1 MSEARDS
8 FIWLNGALL
17 PAKQARID
25 PSDRGLTLGDGLFE
39 TIRVAGGVPLHV
51 QRHLTRLRHGAEQL
65 GIIPPL
71 DDAEIL
77 AAFTQ
82 TLAANALEE
91 AVLRLTLTRGVGP
104 RGVAPPANAR
114 PTLLITAASW
124 VAPSVDLSAIICQST
139 RRNEFSPLAAIKSL
153 NYLDNILARREAA
166 LRGAEDAILL
176 NTQGNVAEAT
186 AANLFLLKNGK
197 WLTPPVAEAR
207 SPGFFERACWRA
219 MPPVRPGS
227 ARMICAQPM
236 GSVLAM
242 HSLFVSS
249 QGSTGRRSNPTRKR
263 SRNFGRSW
271 KREIERFL
279 GWLSVCPGRY
289 AAAVRASR
297 CAQIAIHRPSV
308 AARPPI
314 RNTDE

>member
-17 PAKQARID
+17 PAGLARID

-51 QRHLTRLRHGAEQL
+51 QLHLARLRHGAEQL
-65 GIIPPL
+65 GIIPPFG
-71 DDAEIL
+71 DAELL

-82 TLAANALEE
+82 ILAANALEE

-124 VAPSVDLSAIICQST
+124 VAPSADLSAIICQST

-186 AANLFLLKNGK
+186 AANLFLFKNGK
-197 WLTPPVAEAR
+197 WLTPPISDGALPGVFRAR
-207 SPGFFERACWRA
+207 ALAGNAACEVRISPDDLRAADGLCFGNALSVRA
-219 MPPVRPGS
+219 
-227 ARMICAQPM
+227 
-236 GSVLAM
+236 
-242 HSLFVSS
+242 VSKLDG
-249 QGSTGRRSNPTRKR
+249 QEIKSNP
-263 SRNFGRSW
+263 
-271 KREIERFL
+271 
-279 GWLSVCPGRY
+279 
-289 AAAVRASR
+289 AALAELRAILE
-297 CAQIAIHRPSV
+297 AQ
-308 AARPPI
+308 
-314 RNTDE
+314 N